1 MYILIFCILLILLF
15 SSIVAEL
22 LVITF
27 ISQILMPSANLG
39 DISKNFSDIPFNMNI
54 LFNSDALGIA
64 TLIILAAL
72 LKLALSVTSSYF
84 TFYASINLAKTYL
97 EKYLYNYYGHVSRFS
112 TSSIINNL
120 INRIQILTNSTFH
133 AVLNILMSLISLI
146 CITYYIIMSQNIS
159 IPVLE
164 IIFATVSGIIIFG
177 LIIYYSK
184 KLSTDIS
191 FFTENSVAVILS
203 IIENL
208 QLVYVH
214 HLQKLFSK
222 DFIIN
227 YKKLRAAQSLL
238 LVFASTP
245 KILLELILY
254 LSILLFAVGNVF
266 QGSDGFSEGN
276 ILLLVGLIRL
286 LPYIATIFSS
296 IVMIG
301 GAQKDVR
308 ELFKFRNSL
317 ITGQPNNLMPKFSS
331 PLHSQDLLMR
341 LSKISY
347 SYVDNVNVLLD
358 VSLDIRA
365 HEILGVR
372 GKSGSG
378 KTTLINIICGLL
390 RPTSGDLL
398 ISQKLRDLSSIETN
412 TLSVALVQ
420 QRVMLIPNTLRWN
433 VKLANGVNE
442 TDDNKILEILQRL
455 GFRKELE
462 EGLSLD
468 TQIGDGGKQLSGGQV
483 QRLGLA
489 RALYAEKKLI
499 VLDEFT
505 SALDVHTELQCL
517 DIIKTLRDYASV
529 IIISHRQAPFDIC
542 DTVFEL
548 KGN

>member
-1 MYILIFCILLILLF
+1 M
-15 SSIVAEL
+15 
-22 LVITF
+22 
-27 ISQILMPSANLG
+27 
-39 DISKNFSDIPFNMNI
+39 
-54 LFNSDALGIA
+54 
-64 TLIILAAL
+64 
-72 LKLALSVTSSYF
+72 
-84 TFYASINLAKTYL
+84 
-97 EKYLYNYYGHVSRFS
+97 
-112 TSSIINNL
+112 
-120 INRIQILTNSTFH
+120 
-133 AVLNILMSLISLI
+133 
-146 CITYYIIMSQNIS
+146 
-159 IPVLE
+159 
-164 IIFATVSGIIIFG
+164 
-177 LIIYYSK
+177 
-184 KLSTDIS
+184 
-191 FFTENSVAVILS
+191 
-203 IIENL
+203 
-208 QLVYVH
+208 
-214 HLQKLFSK
+214 
-222 DFIIN
+222 
-227 YKKLRAAQSLL
+227 L

-266 QGSDGFSEGN
+266 QSSDGFSDGN

-286 LPYIATIFSS
+286 LPYVATIFSS

-308 ELFKFRNSL
+308 ELLKFRNSL

-331 PLHSQDLLMR
+331 SLHSQDLLMR
-341 LSKISY
+341 LNKISY
-347 SYVDNVNVLLD
+347 SYVDNVNVLVD

-390 RPTSGDLL
+390 RPTTGDLL

-412 TLSVALVQ
+412 ALSVALVQ

-455 GFRKELE
+455 GFGRELE

-542 DTVFEL
+542 DTVFDL
-548 KGN
+548 KGS